1 MGDLNRGRELF
12 DNRVEYPLA
21 KKTGVKDYVFHFVG
35 ADNPYGKN
43 ARLFFARFYPNHIKT
58 DVSSFEALFTTLAA
72 QVDSGVTQIREVV
85 IVAHGNP
92 LGLLSHVVN
101 GVSATQLREFKYTT
115 AFALALLQNDLRAG
129 KFPGLKNAR
138 QKVVAHLKD
147 DSWITIRACNVGR
160 SQEAMY
166 AMYSFFGG
174 RANVYAPMIYQ
185 VFAGPPITFGMRID
199 TRLRA
204 HEHLVKQHFLPKDVH
219 TPDRKDAVVSAMLDP
234 GSFSEPFAIA
244 SRPLDDSQPDA
255 SSAYEKLIDELN
267 AQIVSATLKQSFLAH
282 DFTITARPRVTVVA
296 KNTNWQITDQYPHEG
311 DTFEIQYTVY
321 ERLETL
327 SGNRQKATLYAAAQ
341 LTSKVSGNASMSI
354 QLFMPTEQHDLLG
367 GKVLTIA
374 GYAEA
379 PDAPAESRTRFD
391 AVLATLKQ
399 NALKNAAGTVDIRAD
414 LKDTKGLELSDQAVV
429 RQVSST
435 GPAEA
440 PRIVWSLVDGKQLFT
455 VQLEHP
461 LTSDGF
467 AAHAISVYEDYPDK
481 ATRLWEGYLRLAYL
495 GQDPDTPGPELAAYL
510 DQFSIEDLVS
520 LLEYLRAPFK
530 PGYGLYLQHVQE
542 ALHRRKGFSA
552 WHTQNSPIDPN
563 AVVPSDPYLDL
574 SLGEGEDYRE
584 HSYVFEFN
592 QVWAEVKSS
601 NPTTWKIQNDLFDEE
616 DLAEKLKISDE
627 AINARTEMP
636 ELDPDS
642 PGADVEELRALQK
655 AGFEQF
661 FSDDKTVIERLP
673 EPEPGVS
680 CADFEKIVAKWQGV
694 KDLDPTAIADALER
708 EKLPSGR
715 SFFSVI
721 KGLKTYTK
729 AFFKIADDLKIPGID
744 WVVMSKKD
752 LAKLILKKVP
762 FFKRIFALQ
771 AILEIEFVFTI
782 PFEMWM
788 DFLEAQ
794 QGMRES
800 WYIAGRLTVVRQYL
814 RRVIDLTYLKETNFP
829 DRIEIDVTQ
838 FHGAVDPYYLARYKW
853 ELWESH
859 VIGTNFVAAP
869 DRLKDGFDDQA
880 AVIDR
885 MGEQILEI
893 ANEALGELMLD
904 SDLDA
909 CKLEVLRKA
918 GIFDVTR
925 LKALVIRE
933 LANELLDKMPRL

>member
-21 KKTGVKDYVFHFVG
+21 KKPGVRDYVFHFV
-35 ADNPYGKN
+35 ASDNPYGKN
-43 ARLFFARFYPNHIKT
+43 ARLFLARFYPNHIKT
-58 DVSSFEALFTTLAA
+58 DVTSFEALFAALAA
-72 QVDSGVTQIREVV
+72 QVDSGVTHIREVV

-92 LGLLSHVVN
+92 LGLLTHVVS
-101 GVSATQLREFKYTT
+101 GVSGTQLREYKYTT

-129 KFPGLKNAR
+129 EFQGFKNAR
-138 QKVVAHLKD
+138 QKVVPHLHD
-147 DSWITIRACNVGR
+147 DSWITIRACNFGR

-166 AMYSFFGG
+166 AMYSLFGG

-185 VFAGPPITFGMRID
+185 VFAGPPITFGMRLD

-219 TPDRKDAVVSAMLDP
+219 TPDRKDAIVSAMLDP
-234 GSFSEPFAIA
+234 GAFSEPFALA
-244 SRPLDDSQPDA
+244 SRSLDDTEDA
-255 SSAYEKLIDELN
+255 SNAYENLIAELN
-267 AQIVSATLKQSFLAH
+267 THTVSATLKQSFLAH
-282 DFTITARPRVTVVA
+282 DFAITASPRVTVVA

-311 DTFEIQYTVY
+311 NTYEIQYTVY
-321 ERLETL
+321 ERLETV

-341 LTSKVSGNASMSI
+341 LTGKVSGSASLSI
-354 QLFMPTEQHDLLG
+354 QLFLPPEQHDVLV

-374 GYAEA
+374 GYAEG
-379 PDAPAESRTRFD
+379 PDAPASGRTRFD
-391 AVLATLKQ
+391 AVLDVLKQ
-399 NALKNAAGTVDIRAD
+399 NTLRNAAGTVDIKTD
-414 LKDTKGLELSDQAVV
+414 LKDTKGIELSDQTIV

-435 GPAEA
+435 GPADA
-440 PRIVWSLVDGKQLFT
+440 PRIVWSLVDGQQRFT

-467 AAHAISVYEDYPDK
+467 LAHTISVYEDYPDT
-481 ATRLWEGYLRLAYL
+481 ATRLWNGYLRLAYL

-530 PGYGLYLQHVQE
+530 PGHGLYLQHVQE
-542 ALHRRKGFSA
+542 ALHRRKGFRT
-552 WHTQNSPIDPN
+552 WLQQNSPIDPN
-563 AVVPSDPYLDL
+563 AVVPNDPYLDL

-601 NPTTWKIQNDLFDEE
+601 DPTTWKIQNDLFDEE

-627 AINARTEMP
+627 AINARTELA

-642 PGADVEELRALQK
+642 PGADVGELRALEK
-655 AGFEQF
+655 AGFEKF
-661 FSDDKTVIERLP
+661 FSEDKTVVERLP

-694 KDLDPTAIADALER
+694 KDLDAAGIEDALER

-715 SFFSVI
+715 SYFSVI

-744 WVVMSKKD
+744 WVVLSKKD

-788 DFLEAQ
+788 DFMQAQ
-794 QGMRES
+794 QQMRES
-800 WYIAGRLTVVRQYL
+800 WYIAGRLTVIRQYL

-829 DRIEIDVTQ
+829 DRIEIDITE
-838 FHGAVDPYYLARYKW
+838 FHGAEDPYYLARYKW
-853 ELWESH
+853 ELWEER
-859 VIGTNFVAAP
+859 VIATNTVLAP

-880 AVIDR
+880 RVIDR
-885 MGEQILEI
+885 MGEQILDI
-893 ANEALGELMLD
+893 AHEALADLMLD

-933 LANELLDKMPRL
+933 LAQELLDKMPRL